1 MNRSA
6 RYFPGTGYLV
16 LGPAL
21 AALTGDATLAERLWP
36 LIAHNAGGSAV
47 LEAALQD
54 GLHELS
60 DLLVVEFDDRRT
72 RVFAR
77 GSHIARVTIADGDV
91 VVCEGKDVISW
102 AESVFDD
109 AQAGWVD
116 IESGEGFPII
126 GGIVRADGFRWESDS
141 VVPFR
146 QEPGTEWQLGAELS
160 SPPIIRTDAP
170 ASDDPGR
177 SWVSVT
183 KDVAAANVAAVAEV
197 DAGEERPV
205 DEWSSGGGDARADA
219 TVDEDPAPTAV
230 GYPEIPASA
239 VPRTGPVPQAP
250 PVPPPSLTAEPISAP
265 PVSTAKDQPPPRPV
279 RSLSETRT
287 DTTDEG
293 YDHLFEATVYRNV
306 EEAAVRDVVE
316 NAVATAS
323 SIETADSVGPQSAA
337 VPSALGDHDG
347 STIMASELAAL
358 RQEVVSAGEVTTP
371 QSAAVLILVTGE
383 QISLDRGVV
392 IGRRPQIDRV
402 AGTAIPT
409 LVTVPSPQQDISRS
423 HVQID
428 VTGHGFTVTDLHS
441 VNGTVLIK
449 ANGVAS
455 SIAAGRPYPLQF
467 GDQLDIGDGMTM
479 TLRGAP

>member
-1 MNRSA
+1 MNRSV

-47 LEAALQD
+47 LEGALQD

-91 VVCEGKDVISW
+91 VVCEGKDVITW

-116 IESGEGFPII
+116 LESGTEFPII

-160 SPPIIRTDAP
+160 SPPIVRTDAP

-177 SWVSVT
+177 SRVSVT
-183 KDVAAANVAAVAEV
+183 KDVAAANVAAVAEM

-205 DEWSSGGGDARADA
+205 DGWSSGGGDARADGTA
-219 TVDEDPAPTAV
+219 DEDPAPTGV
-230 GYPEIPASA
+230 GYPQIPASS
-239 VPRTGPVPQAP
+239 VPRAGPVPPAP
-250 PVPPPSLTAEPISAP
+250 PAPSPTAEPISAP
-265 PVSTAKDQPPPRPV
+265 PVSIAKDQPSPRPV

-293 YDHLFEATVYRNV
+293 YDHLFEATVFRKRRGSRRPGCRRERRRYEPIDRDGRSSRW
-306 EEAAVRDVVE
+306 AGPHGARGARGPRRFHHHGVR
-316 NAVATAS
+316 
-323 SIETADSVGPQSAA
+323 VGRSA
-337 VPSALGDHDG
+337 
-347 STIMASELAAL
+347 
-358 RQEVVSAGEVTTP
+358 SAGR
-371 QSAAVLILVTGE
+371 Q
-383 QISLDRGVV
+383 
-392 IGRRPQIDRV
+392 RR
-402 AGTAIPT
+402 
-409 LVTVPSPQQDISRS
+409 
-423 HVQID
+423 
-428 VTGHGFTVTDLHS
+428 
-441 VNGTVLIK
+441 
-449 ANGVAS
+449 
-455 SIAAGRPYPLQF
+455 
-467 GDQLDIGDGMTM
+467 
-479 TLRGAP
+479 